1 MPLFDLN
8 QSPVRKVR
16 LKRVK
21 DEREIHRLIAD
32 NLDVLLGVK
41 FLASEYEFSDG
52 RIDTLGID
60 ENNFPVIV
68 EYKKAKSSEV
78 ILQALFYK
86 NWLLDHRADF
96 ELLCRNKLKESVKI
110 DWSNPR
116 VIVIA
121 QEFNKWDKFA
131 VQQMGG
137 NIELKTYKLYEDNR
151 LYLKDL
157 IMKEKEKREVMPT
170 DIEGYIRLRQ
180 PRKEIT
186 KIFEILTRKIEEIS
200 DDIIRVVA
208 KTVVSYRT
216 TRNFASIE
224 LQKTKITVHL
234 NFQEMPE
241 ERDTFSLYSPK
252 RKHCHLNLTDK
263 GEIDV
268 ALRMIRKAYQDTL

>member
-8 QSPVRKVR
+8 KSPVRKVR
-16 LKRVK
+16 LKRVEN
-21 DEREIHRLIAD
+21 EREIHRLIAN

-41 FLASEYEFSDG
+41 FLVSEYEFSDG

-60 ENNFPVIV
+60 ENNSPVIV
-68 EYKKAKSSEV
+68 EYKRVKSSEV
-78 ILQALFYK
+78 IIQALFYK
-86 NWLLDHRADF
+86 NWLLDHKADF

-151 LYLKDL
+151 LYLEDL
-157 IMKEKEKREVMPT
+157 IMKEEKKREVMPT
-170 DIEGYIRLRQ
+170 DIEGYTRLRQ

-186 KIFEILTRKIEEIS
+186 KIFEILT
-200 DDIIRVVA
+200 
-208 KTVVSYRT
+208 
-216 TRNFASIE
+216 
-224 LQKTKITVHL
+224 
-234 NFQEMPE
+234 
-241 ERDTFSLYSPK
+241 
-252 RKHCHLNLTDK
+252 
-263 GEIDV
+263 
-268 ALRMIRKAYQDTL
+268 

>member
-1 MPLFDLN
+1 
-8 QSPVRKVR
+8 
-16 LKRVK
+16 
-21 DEREIHRLIAD
+21 
-32 NLDVLLGVK
+32 
-41 FLASEYEFSDG
+41 
-52 RIDTLGID
+52 
-60 ENNFPVIV
+60 
-68 EYKKAKSSEV
+68 V

-86 NWLLDHRADF
+86 NWLLDHKADF

-116 VIVIA
+116 VIIIA

-151 LYLKDL
+151 LYLEDL
-157 IMKEKEKREVMPT
+157 IVGEEEKREAVPI
-170 DIEGYIRLRQ
+170 DIEGYIRSRQ
-180 PRKEIT
+180 PRKEIAQ
-186 KIFEILTRKIEEIS
+186 IFETLTQKIEEIS

-241 ERDTFSLYSPK
+241 ERGLFSLYSSE
-252 RKHCHLNLTDK
+252 RKHCHLNITDK
-263 GEIDV
+263 NKIDV
-268 ALRMIRKAYQDTL
+268 ALKMIRKAYEDTL

>member
-21 DEREIHRLIAD
+21 NEREIHRLIAD

-60 ENNFPVIV
+60 ENNSPVIV

-86 NWLLDHRADF
+86 NWLLDHKADF

-110 DWSNPR
+110 YWSNPR

-131 VQQMGG
+131 VQ
-137 NIELKTYKLYEDNR
+137 
-151 LYLKDL
+151 
-157 IMKEKEKREVMPT
+157 
-170 DIEGYIRLRQ
+170 
-180 PRKEIT
+180 
-186 KIFEILTRKIEEIS
+186 
-200 DDIIRVVA
+200 
-208 KTVVSYRT
+208 
-216 TRNFASIE
+216 
-224 LQKTKITVHL
+224 
-234 NFQEMPE
+234 
-241 ERDTFSLYSPK
+241 
-252 RKHCHLNLTDK
+252 
-263 GEIDV
+263 
-268 ALRMIRKAYQDTL
+268 